1 MLVIPRAAAALTIA
15 TCLVSLSFGIAC
27 ADSNDPVVEDNGNG
41 SFTGSAQVDHDN
53 DRGGQTGGSSGGGAG
68 RGNQAPTE
76 PPEDP
81 GPVTNCDRGADGEL
95 LTPWD
100 CPVEPVD
107 VLDRATAEALARRIV
122 VRLQLPKP
130 TPQFGPDPS
139 VNEWKIAAVGYP
151 LWLWTE
157 GPRTVSSSESAYGLT
172 FTLTARYRSTTFDMG
187 DGSTV
192 RCTRTT
198 VYRRST
204 PPGTKSPTCGYAYLE
219 AARGDGTYTVT
230 ATTHWDVDW
239 SVAGFSG
246 TLPGTHRASRELPV
260 GELQAIVVK

>member
-1 MLVIPRAAAALTIA
+1 MRLVATRWAALSLALAILLPGPYAIA
-15 TCLVSLSFGIAC
+15 DDAG
-27 ADSNDPVVEDNGNG
+27 VENGDDG
-41 SFTGSAQVDHDN
+41 WVEGTYTSVD
-53 DRGGQTGGSSGGGAG
+53 QG
-68 RGNQAPTE
+68 RGNQSPSKDRPGKASGETSDDV
-76 PPEDP
+76 EDA

-107 VLDRATAEALARRIV
+107 VLDRATAEALARRVV

-130 TPQFGPDPS
+130 TPHFGPDPS
-139 VNEWKIAAVGYP
+139 VNEWKMAAVGYP

-192 RCTRTT
+192 RCTKTT

-204 PPGTKSPTCGYAYLE
+204 PPGTKSPTCGYGYLE

-230 ATTHWDVDW
+230 ATTHWDIDW

>member
-1 MLVIPRAAAALTIA
+1 MRMTRALWLAPLVALLTVMLASTASAEE
-15 TCLVSLSFGIAC
+15 G
-27 ADSNDPVVEDNGNG
+27 DPDVGSSGDG
-41 SFTGSAQVDHDN
+41 SFTGVHGWGEKPPS
-53 DRGGQTGGSSGGGAG
+53 GGSSGNGSSRPGESGGSK
-68 RGNQAPTE
+68 E
-76 PPEDP
+76 EYDDP
-81 GPVTNCDRGADGEL
+81 GPITNCDRGSDGEL

-107 VLDRATAEALARRIV
+107 VLDRATAEALARRVV

-130 TPQFGPDPS
+130 TPHFGPDPS
-139 VNEWKIAAVGYP
+139 VNEWKMAAVGYP

-230 ATTHWDVDW
+230 ATTHWDIDW

-260 GELQAIVVK
+260 GELQAIVVR

>member
-1 MLVIPRAAAALTIA
+1 MRLSALLTGVLFTATTLITLTSAIA
-15 TCLVSLSFGIAC
+15 FADDASVGADDGYVEGVYVSGDQPDGRDRDGKAGANHSQTSGE
-27 ADSNDPVVEDNGNG
+27 ED
-41 SFTGSAQVDHDN
+41 
-53 DRGGQTGGSSGGGAG
+53 GQ
-68 RGNQAPTE
+68 
-76 PPEDP
+76 DP
-81 GPVTNCDRGADGEL
+81 GPVTNCDRGSDGEL

-139 VNEWKIAAVGYP
+139 VNEWKMAAVGYP

-157 GPRTVSSSESAYGLT
+157 GPRTVSSSESAYGLP

-230 ATTHWDVDW
+230 ATTHWDIDW

>member
-1 MLVIPRAAAALTIA
+1 MRLAVMRWAVVPVALTI
-15 TCLVSLSFGIAC
+15 LLSGTLAIADD
-27 ADSNDPVVEDNGNG
+27 AGVEGGDDGWVEGTYTSVDQDRDNKPPPREG
-41 SFTGSAQVDHDN
+41 SGKRSESPS
-53 DRGGQTGGSSGGGAG
+53 R
-68 RGNQAPTE
+68 
-76 PPEDP
+76 EDEEP
-81 GPVTNCDRGADGEL
+81 GPVTNCDRGPDGEL

-100 CPVEPVD
+100 CPVEPVE

-139 VNEWKIAAVGYP
+139 VNEWDMAAVGYP

-172 FTLTARYRSTTFDMG
+172 FTLTARYRSTSFNMG

-230 ATTHWDVDW
+230 ATTHWDIDW

-246 TLPGTHRASRELPV
+246 TLPGTHRGGRELPV

>member
-1 MLVIPRAAAALTIA
+1 MRQLTAAATAILTFLLLALSPA
-15 TCLVSLSFGIAC
+15 TMGW
-27 ADSNDPVVEDNGNG
+27 ADSTDPVVEDEGNG
-41 SFTGSAQVDHDN
+41 GFTGSHGLGNQPV
-53 DRGGQTGGSSGGGAG
+53 SGGDRQGGGKSGAG
-68 RGNQAPTE
+68 SPDVE
-76 PPEDP
+76 SEDP
-81 GPVTNCDRGADGEL
+81 GPVTNCDRGSDGEL

-130 TPQFGPDPS
+130 TPHFGPDPS

-192 RCTRTT
+192 RCTKTT

-230 ATTHWDVDW
+230 ATTHWDIDW